1 MSIIITNET
10 VKELFHIAQR
20 IAQEHYNSEY
30 SGTHLLQG
38 LMHRDIDLIGFLESL
53 GKRWDKYLITNNH

>member
-30 SGTHLLQG
+30 SGAHLLQG